1 MLFFALALSWVKE
14 LTETLIPD
22 PFQLKIKFIKKKAQ
36 KSSTMPNSVS
46 LIGFPGDKER
56 IVQLTPALYR
66 LFKEFALRKQDMND
80 DWLEIKPKNFDVSK
94 EYDIND
100 HNELKRLLEAI
111 LNGLFGKKNWTKDK
125 HYEPLKVTLFEMSEN
140 RERKIRLRIP
150 KENIYIDF

>member
-14 LTETLIPD
+14 LTETLIPE
-22 PFQLKIKFIKKKAQ
+22 PYQLKIRFIKKTP
-36 KSSTMPNSVS
+36 KSNTRSNTIS
-46 LIGFPGDKER
+46 LTGFPGDKDR

-66 LFKEFALRKQDMND
+66 LFKEFAQRKQDMTD
-80 DWLEIKPKNFDVSK
+80 GWLEIKPKNFDVSK

-125 HYEPLKVTLFEMSEN
+125 HYEPLKTTLFEMSEN

-150 KENIYIDF
+150 KDNIHIDY